1 MSIPIEPSM
10 GVSMGSSS
18 HSGWA
23 LVLWVVIKSNSKT
36 KEIFNR
42 LFIYLF
48 KILFYKLFKDGLSS
62 NDILKLHQVHS
73 FVKILNVYYI
83 FGRACC

>member
-48 KILFYKLFKDGLSS
+48 KILFYKLFKDGL
-62 NDILKLHQVHS
+62 L
-73 FVKILNVYYI
+73 FVITFGVKNLRRCFRRNGNKFIIRNVL
-83 FGRACC
+83 